1 MSGFVNPERDQM
13 LLLPPSIG
21 ELIPPEHPVRLFD
34 DIIAQIDPRP
44 FRAGY
49 DNNMGRPAYEPMI
62 LLRILLWAYMNGE
75 RSSRKIARA
84 CHENVVFIYLAGSY
98 RPDFR
103 TLCLFRKGNRDAIKR
118 ALKDTI
124 RIATGL
130 DVSGFTQVNV
140 DGTKLR
146 ADASKGAQCK
156 LKRLEEESEELAGE
170 ILKQAESADRSE
182 DEEHGEGDGSAKLP
196 GTLRGKKERLRR
208 IKEAREKIER
218 APDAKTANTTDP
230 DSTYMKKVGGPGYNG
245 QAAVDTQSRLIT
257 AEDVTGDPSDNAQLI
272 GQVEQHKENTGA
284 DSGTVAADAGYCGGK
299 NLRDSRESG
308 YEPYIPQHE
317 NLDGKQ
323 GKSEDEAHKF
333 THKDFKYDKESDVY
347 RCPAGNLL
355 KFKQY
360 KVDSKATGDVR
371 IKVYQCRECGGC
383 ALRPRCTNA
392 KHGRQLHISEYD
404 EELRAA
410 EARLATPEGKE
421 RYARRKS
428 TVETVF
434 GYIKRLL
441 RFRRLSLRGLA
452 GARAEWSL
460 VCLVYNVRRL
470 MSLLCKG
477 VSVAI

>member
-1 MSGFVNPERDQM
+1 MSGFVNPERDQI

-34 DIIAQIDPRP
+34 DIMAQIAPRP

-49 DNNMGRPAYEPMI
+49 DKVMGRPAYDPMI

-84 CHENVVFIYLAGSY
+84 CHENIVFIYLAGSY

-103 TLCLFRKGNRDAIKR
+103 TLCLFRKGNRDAIKS
-118 ALKDTI
+118 ALKNTI
-124 RIATGL
+124 GIATGL
-130 DVSGFTQVNV
+130 EVSSFTQVNV

-146 ADASKGAQCK
+146 ADASKGAQSK
-156 LKRLEEESEELAGE
+156 LKRLEEQAEELAGE
-170 ILKQAESADRSE
+170 ILRQAESADKSE
-182 DEEHGEGDGSAKLP
+182 DEEHGGGDGCAKLP

-208 IKEAREKIER
+208 IEEAKEKFGQ

-257 AEDVTGDPSDNAQLI
+257 AEDLTNNTSDNAQLI

-299 NLRDSRESG
+299 NLRDSQESG

-317 NLDGKQ
+317 NLDDKK
-323 GKSEDEAHKF
+323 GKSEDGAHKF
-333 THKDFKYDKESDVY
+333 THKDFKYDKEQDVY
-347 RCPAGNLL
+347 RCPAGKLL

-360 KVDSKATGDVR
+360 RVDPKATGDVR
-371 IKVYQCRECGGC
+371 IKVYQCRECNNC
-383 ALRPRCTNA
+383 ALRTRCTKA

-410 EARLATPEGKE
+410 EARLATPEGKK
-421 RYARRKS
+421 RYAKRKS

-434 GYIKRLL
+434 GYVKRLL